1 MTTRIII
8 RNLALIKHL
17 LADNEKANT
26 PEIQQTLNSLSFV
39 WEQHILQV
47 RECIERLE
55 EIRAREEISGH
66 QEQVSSVIK
75 NLHKLI

>member
-17 LADNEKANT
+17 LSDNEKANT